1 MRRRAVALGALILVA
16 VGCGSSGGNTFAC
29 LMGTGTSQICI
40 ETTTNVPGNPS
51 CGAGMLVS
59 ACSRT
64 GADGAC
70 LQSFAAGGAS
80 LSQTI
85 WYYSGSATATSQ
97 EMSDCVNNGGT
108 WTPP

>member
-1 MRRRAVALGALILVA
+1 VFGSLIFIA
-16 VGCGSSGGNTFAC
+16 AGCGSNGGNSFDC
-29 LMGTGTSQICI
+29 LTGSGTSQLCI
-40 ETTTNVPGNPS
+40 ETTTNVQGSPN

-59 ACSRT
+59 ACPRT

-70 LQSFAAGGAS
+70 LESFAAVGAS

-97 EMSDCVNNGGT
+97 EMSDCLNNGGT
-108 WTPP
+108 WMSP